1 MYRRGLVLPADRQLI
16 RPRSLTSAAANLAP
30 YYTMN
35 GINAKI
41 EIVPPGQAAPAGT
54 KKRPPEGSR
63 PISSQS
69 HMVSAMM
76 AFWVC
81 SRFSASSKMTLA

>member
-54 KKRPPEGSR
+54 EGSR
-63 PISSQS
+63 PVSSQS